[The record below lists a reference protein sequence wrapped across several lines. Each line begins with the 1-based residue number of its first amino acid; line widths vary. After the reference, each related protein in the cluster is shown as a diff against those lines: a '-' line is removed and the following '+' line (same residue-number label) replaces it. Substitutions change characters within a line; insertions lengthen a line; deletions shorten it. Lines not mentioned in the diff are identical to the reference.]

1 MAAALKP
8 RLKALQ
14 ACEPLS
20 PLLSFLLLSSA
31 APSLCLCLFFF
42 LFPPTFSIQDI
53 EPFEQFGR
61 MKANKCCQYGSEH
74 FLFVCKS
81 PKQRRGDGGPGEGW
95 GGWQACGRL
104 LISKCGLCSM
114 FSATHPTRRR
124 DKCVGLPGAGWCNKV
139 ARWLVFQTEKVKIGA
154 KKNKKNPWTYSWRF
168 YVWGVRTRKI
178 E

>member
-20 PLLSFLLLSSA
+20 PLLSFLLLCPRHLLSA
-31 APSLCLCLFFF
+31 SAFFF
-42 LFPPTFSIQDI
+42 VPTHFLHPRYRAFWTIWWNES
-53 EPFEQFGR
+53 EQKLPIWLG
-61 MKANKCCQYGSEH
+61 A
-74 FLFVCKS
+74 LFVCVQVTKTETW
-81 PKQRRGDGGPGEGW
+81 KRRSGGGVR
-95 GGWQACGRL
+95 RL
-104 LISKCGLCSM
+104 AGLWASSNIKVCSM
-114 FSATHPTRRR
+114 FSATHPIRRR

-139 ARWLVFQTEKVKIGA
+139 ARWLIFQTEKVKIGA
-154 KKNKKNPWTYSWRF
+154 KKKKKNPYTWRF